1 MRPRQLYQF
10 LSVCRQG
17 SMTAASR
24 ELGIEQPALSK
35 QILQLEHELQV
46 LLFVRHSRG
55 VTLTKAGERLRTEAA
70 ELIRRI
76 EAIKASVQ
84 HSKDDI
90 AGNVR
95 LAVISSL
102 APALAVGLYPRI
114 EQAYPKV
121 ALHIGDHSSKMAG
134 AALVREEA
142 DFAVIPNA
150 ATDLPQVQSIPL
162 FEESFH
168 LVSRAQPGERSTPI
182 SFSEAAAQPLV
193 LPFHSHDLRRR
204 LEDTARG
211 IGVSL
216 NAKYETGSINV
227 IGALVEQGLASSI
240 LPTTYW
246 LDRIAA
252 GQLWARPVI
261 EPTVS
266 RVHSLCWLPDR
277 VLSEAAQVVREMTI
291 VEVQALVSGGKL
303 SGSLVRN

>member
-10 LSVCRQG
+10 LSICRQG
-17 SMTAASR
+17 SMTAAAR
-24 ELGIEQPALSK
+24 ELGIAQPALSK

-46 LLFVRHSRG
+46 PLFERHSRG
-55 VTLTKAGERLRTEAA
+55 VTLTRAGEKLRTEAA

-84 HSKDDI
+84 HSDEDI
-90 AGNVR
+90 AGNVG

-114 EQAYPKV
+114 EKAYPRI
-121 ALHIGDHSSKMAG
+121 ALHIGDHSSEMAG
-134 AALVREEA
+134 IALVRQEA
-142 DFAVIPNA
+142 DLAVIPNA
-150 ATDLPQVQSIPL
+150 ATDLPQVQSVPL

-168 LVSRAQPGERSTPI
+168 FVSRAKPGERSTPI
-182 SFSEAAAQPLV
+182 SFTEAAAQPLV

-211 IGVSL
+211 IGVTL
-216 NAKYETGSINV
+216 NVKFQTGSINV

-240 LPTTYW
+240 VPTTYW

-252 GQLWARPVI
+252 GQLWARPVS

-277 VLSEAAQVVREMTI
+277 ILSEATQIVREMVI

-303 SGSLVRN
+303 SGSLARS